1 MLGIIRV
8 PIYFCLASLC
18 SFATLQVLWQ
28 PSLVGF
34 SINHTLNV
42 MYFIQP
48 GRACALRALG
58 LSLAEGYLTVGLGK
72 TFLLVGCFFYEN
84 GRTSETK
91 SRKIDPKVQN
101 GPSFGNPS
109 FLAKKNVH
117 FWLDDM
123 F

>member
-34 SINHTLNV
+34 SINHILNV

-58 LSLAEGYLTVGLGK
+58 LLLADGYLRVGLGK
-72 TFLLVGCFFYEN
+72 TF
-84 GRTSETK
+84 
-91 SRKIDPKVQN
+91 
-101 GPSFGNPS
+101 
-109 FLAKKNVH
+109 
-117 FWLDDM
+117 
-123 F
+123 